1 MLTITPD
8 ILCSYSNLVIRTIP
22 WVPMKAE
29 DYNFKDLGW
38 CRITSHSLRTL
49 LTDFNTDVVIQL
61 RLAAHTVFHLAGDIS
76 KNTTHHREVLLH
88 RSRQQ
93 FSDPVKP
100 QKNVP
105 QIFQHLSPHVTIS

>member
-38 CRITSHSLRTL
+38 CRISSHSLHTL
-49 LTDFNTDVVIQL
+49 LTDFNTDVVFQL
-61 RLAAHTVFHLAGDIS
+61 S
-76 KNTTHHREVLLH
+76 
-88 RSRQQ
+88 
-93 FSDPVKP
+93 
-100 QKNVP
+100 
-105 QIFQHLSPHVTIS
+105 